1 MGKFA
6 KAFLLEYTKAGA
18 KFANGPLSEAC
29 LYGNRAA
36 PSGKRHYSGRY
47 GSIEEGNFW
56 KVERNCALLQ
66 ETFGGGEF
74 PVIEQDDMG
83 FNSVIRP

>member
-1 MGKFA
+1 MV
-6 KAFLLEYTKAGA
+6 EYRKAGA
-18 KFANGPLSEAC
+18 KFANGPPSDAY

-36 PSGKRHYSGRY
+36 PSGKRHYSGRC
-47 GSIEEGNFW
+47 GSIEEGNFR
-56 KVERNCALLQ
+56 KVERNCPLLQ

-83 FNSVIRP
+83 FNSLVRP